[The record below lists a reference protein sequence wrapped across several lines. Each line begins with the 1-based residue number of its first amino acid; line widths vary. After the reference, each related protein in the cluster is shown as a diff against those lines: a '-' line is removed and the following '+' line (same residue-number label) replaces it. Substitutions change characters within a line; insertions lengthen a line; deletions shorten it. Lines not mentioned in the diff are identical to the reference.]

1 MRIDALQKLISNHGI
16 VVDSILF
23 QSQAMRMVGLL
34 LCHFWGVDRRRV
46 CLHSISTD
54 DKCYSYLDYP
64 TPSLLESSSNA
75 KLMDIFTKEIDSFKR
90 HFSQTHQNIVD
101 LLKKGSFWLFKELLD
116 GIPWD
121 TLKAG
126 RSLRTSF

>member
-1 MRIDALQKLISNHGI
+1 
-16 VVDSILF
+16 
-23 QSQAMRMVGLL
+23 
-34 LCHFWGVDRRRV
+34 
-46 CLHSISTD
+46 
-54 DKCYSYLDYP
+54 
-64 TPSLLESSSNA
+64 
-75 KLMDIFTKEIDSFKR
+75 MDIYTKEIDSFKR

-126 RSLRTSF
+126 RSLRTSFWELSNSQRNKFLREDSKPAQSSKCLQVKLREKKGNI